1 MSLIILIIMKLKS
14 RNKHQGEKY
23 SIMNKVRKFKQM
35 CSKFLNKR
43 ITRKAATLLSAAT
56 LAIGGIF
63 GIGSSPAMTT
73 AYAADNAAGRFTY
86 KFSDIAL
93 TLTVTEDLVGFTQN
107 MTSNNSYL
115 DKIGADDVEEVR
127 AALQMN
133 NIYLELIPKE
143 GDINYEILVSG
154 KNAPSGASNFDS
166 ISNETLN
173 EYFNDYIAESESRKS
188 DTSVITET
196 IDASSIETINGVNY
210 FCTEV
215 TSVSGNAVTVHVKK
229 LYTIMQD
236 KAITYTLQTTQP
248 SITDDMST
256 MLTDIIST
264 AEYSPVKGSILENAF
279 FVEIMTSL
287 VSMLVFV
294 GILALILYLMI
305 RAGKRKKRK

>member
-1 MSLIILIIMKLKS
+1 MINMK
-14 RNKHQGEKY
+14 
-23 SIMNKVRKFKQM
+23 KFKQIY
-35 CSKFLNKR
+35 SDFSNKR
-43 ITRKAATLLSAAT
+43 ITRKAVTLLSVAA
-56 LAIGGIF
+56 LAVGGIF
-63 GIGSSPAMTT
+63 GIGSVPAMTT
-73 AYAADNAAGRFTY
+73 AYAADNAADSSSAGTFTY
-86 KFSDIAL
+86 KFSDIDL

-166 ISNETLN
+166 ISNDTLN
-173 EYFNDYIAESESRKS
+173 EYFSEYISESESRKS

-196 IDASSIETINGVNY
+196 IDSSGIETINGVNY

-229 LYTIMQD
+229 LYTIMQG

-256 MLTDIIST
+256 MLSDIIST
-264 AEYSPVKGSILENAF
+264 AKYSPVKGSILENAF